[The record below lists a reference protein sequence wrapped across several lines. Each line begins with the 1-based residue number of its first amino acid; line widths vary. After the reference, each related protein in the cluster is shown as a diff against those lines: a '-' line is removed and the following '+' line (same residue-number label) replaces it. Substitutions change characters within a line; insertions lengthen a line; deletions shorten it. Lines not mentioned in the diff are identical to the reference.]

1 MATPSSI
8 FHAESATEGRPYK
21 DMRAALSILA
31 IVFCLFLIQASARFG
46 MSRMFA
52 RYALATNSI
61 EASNTAVR
69 LTPSDPEAHR
79 ARAAVFNLQQNPAE
93 AAKSLEQAASLRY
106 RDDYL
111 WIELGN
117 TREELGDTQGALSAV
132 DQAVR
137 WAPHYA
143 HTHWQR
149 GNLLLRM
156 GQSNEA
162 FAELRTAAT
171 ANPRYAPN
179 LIDLA
184 WGISRNDIKTTEALL
199 DIKNDNQRLAFIR
212 YLARNGKGKE
222 VLDQIPLLTTPL
234 STENKNEIAKLLFD
248 SKAFEASF
256 ALSEPF
262 GYFREPQII
271 NWEFEEPLVLNDSG
285 FGWIIAPQQKN
296 RFSIAVSEKSRGAK
310 SLQVNLDGSWTP
322 GTTLLSQTFIV
333 RPARAYRL
341 TFAVKTKDLVTGGPP
356 LIVITDATTNQLL
369 GKSENIPT
377 ATTPWTKLSVN
388 FTTLPTSQAAV
399 IRLQR
404 NNCDSSPCPI
414 FGTLWLD
421 EFFVVQTESTSKR

>member
-1 MATPSSI
+1 
-8 FHAESATEGRPYK
+8 
-21 DMRAALSILA
+21 MRVAFSILL
-31 IVFCLFLIQASARFG
+31 ILVCLFLIQASARFG
-46 MSRMFA
+46 MSRLFA

-61 EASNTAVR
+61 EVADTAVR
-69 LTPSDPEAHR
+69 LSPSDPEAHR
-79 ARAAVFNLQQNPAE
+79 ARAAVFNLQQKPDE
-93 AAKSLEQAASLRY
+93 AAKSLETALSLRY

-117 TREELGDTQGALSAV
+117 TREELGDTQGALTAL

-156 GQSNEA
+156 GRANEA
-162 FAELRTAAT
+162 FTELRTAAA

-184 WGISRNDIKTTEALL
+184 WGISHNALKTTEALL
-199 DIKNDNQRLAFIR
+199 NIKDDKQRLAFIR
-212 YLARNGKGKE
+212 YLARNGKGNE
-222 VLDQIPLLTTPL
+222 VLDQIRLLTRPL
-234 STENKNEIAKLLFD
+234 STENKNELVRLLFD

-256 ALSEPF
+256 ALVEPNI
-262 GYFREPQII
+262 YHREPLII

-296 RFSIAVSEKSRGAK
+296 RFAIDVSEKSHGTK
-310 SLQVNLDGSWTP
+310 SLKINLDGAWTP

-356 LIVITDATTNQLL
+356 VIVINDATNDQLL
-369 GKSENIPT
+369 AKSENFPT
-377 ATTPWTKLSVN
+377 STTPWTKLSIN
-388 FTTLPTSQAAV
+388 FKTLPTSQAAV
-399 IRLQR
+399 IRLER

-421 EFFVVQTESTSKR
+421 EFYVEQTEPASKR

>member
-1 MATPSSI
+1 
-8 FHAESATEGRPYK
+8 
-21 DMRAALSILA
+21 MRVAVSILA

-61 EASNTAVR
+61 EVADTAVR

-79 ARAAVFNLQQNPAE
+79 ARAAIFSRQQNPAE
-93 AAKSLEQAASLRY
+93 AAKSLEQAVSLRY

-117 TREELGDTQGALSAV
+117 TREDLGDTQGALSAL

-162 FAELRTAAT
+162 FAELRTAAA

-184 WGISRNDIKTTEALL
+184 WGISRNDVKTTEALL
-199 DIKNDNQRLAFIR
+199 DIKNDSQRLAFIR
-212 YLARNGKGKE
+212 YLARNGKGSE
-222 VLDQIPLLTTPL
+222 VLDQIRLLTRPL
-234 STENKNEIAKLLFD
+234 STENKNELVRLLFD
-248 SKAFEASF
+248 SKAFNAAY
-256 ALSEPF
+256 ALSRPSEYSREPF
-262 GYFREPQII
+262 VVNGG
-271 NWEFEEPLVLNDSG
+271 FEEALVFNDAG
-285 FGWIIAPQQKN
+285 FDWIIAPQQRN
-296 RFSIAVSEKSRGAK
+296 HLAIDISEKFSGAK
-310 SLQVNLDGSWTP
+310 SLQINPDNSWSP
-322 GTTLLSQTFIV
+322 GTSLLSQTFSV
-333 RPARAYRL
+333 KPASTYRL
-341 TFAVKTKDLVTGGPP
+341 SFAVKTKDLVTGGPP
-356 LIVITDATTNQLL
+356 VIVINDATNNQLL
-369 GKSENIPT
+369 AKSENFPT
-377 ATTPWTKLSVN
+377 ATTPWTKLNVN

-421 EFFVVQTESTSKR
+421 EFFIEQTEPTSKR